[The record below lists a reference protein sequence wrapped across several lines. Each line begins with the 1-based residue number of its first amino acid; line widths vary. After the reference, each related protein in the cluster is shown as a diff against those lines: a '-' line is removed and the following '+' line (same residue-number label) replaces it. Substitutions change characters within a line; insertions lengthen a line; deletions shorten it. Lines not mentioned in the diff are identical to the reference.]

1 MKLILAPVCMKDHWS
16 LIAIYIDESKK
27 QIVKYFDSLQILCE
41 QNLQLAQSILQTV
54 RPDLKDQLNGARANA
69 AKQPAGTA
77 VCGCYVLHWMEQL
90 CRHVIKN
97 ESPRSLGWPCF
108 KAWSDKLMKLMKALA
123 DTQHTLKADAEKAT
137 AKEVKAAAKAKSL
150 AAKALKATKSKAI
163 VEDLKKDAEA
173 AFKAIPA
180 SKPCFENLSSA
191 AKAEVEHVRLSGI
204 GVCSKCHW
212 KSGCFK
218 CSGDKALQYWL
229 KKEFPDAA

>member
-1 MKLILAPVCMKDHWS
+1 
-16 LIAIYIDESKK
+16 
-27 QIVKYFDSLQILCE
+27 
-41 QNLQLAQSILQTV
+41 
-54 RPDLKDQLNGARANA
+54 
-69 AKQPAGTA
+69 
-77 VCGCYVLHWMEQL
+77 
-90 CRHVIKN
+90 
-97 ESPRSLGWPCF
+97 
-108 KAWSDKLMKLMKALA
+108 
-123 DTQHTLKADAEKAT
+123 
-137 AKEVKAAAKAKSL
+137 VKAAAKAKSL

-163 VEDLKKDAEA
+163 VEDLKKDVEA